1 MASLK
6 EIKGRIASVK
16 STLKITSAM
25 KMVASS
31 KLRRAQSAITGMLP
45 YQRALED
52 ILSALLTP
60 ESADK
65 KYFTPVPEEGPQKVA
80 LLCVSSNS
88 SLCGAFN
95 ANVIRK
101 VQQTLAAYRAAGAT
115 VEVFPVGKKVAD
127 AMVKAGLGQ
136 QVDYTKLSAH
146 PSYDSAAALA
156 DVLVKG
162 FIEGRFNKVELIYNH
177 FQSTATQPTVKETFL
192 PLELK
197 QEGAVDNDYI
207 VEPSR
212 KEQVELLLPKVLR
225 LKIFT
230 VLLDSA
236 AAEHAARTMA
246 MQIATDN
253 ADTLLGELNL
263 EYNKGRQ
270 QKITSEILDLEGGAM
285 E

>member
-1 MASLK
+1 MAETLLALGMV
-6 EIKGRIASVK
+6 ETKGLVGSVE
-16 STLKITSAM
+16 A
-25 KMVASS
+25 
-31 KLRRAQSAITGMLP
+31 
-45 YQRALED
+45 
-52 ILSALLTP
+52 
-60 ESADK
+60 
-65 KYFTPVPEEGPQKVA
+65 
-80 LLCVSSNS
+80 
-88 SLCGAFN
+88 
-95 ANVIRK
+95 
-101 VQQTLAAYRAAGAT
+101 
-115 VEVFPVGKKVAD
+115 AD
-127 AMVKAGLGQ
+127 AMVKAGFAPQ
-136 QVDYTKLSAH
+136 SDYTKLSAH
-146 PSYDSAAALA
+146 PAYDGAAALA

-197 QEGAVDNDYI
+197 QEGTVDNDYI

-253 ADTLLGELNL
+253 ADSLLGELNL